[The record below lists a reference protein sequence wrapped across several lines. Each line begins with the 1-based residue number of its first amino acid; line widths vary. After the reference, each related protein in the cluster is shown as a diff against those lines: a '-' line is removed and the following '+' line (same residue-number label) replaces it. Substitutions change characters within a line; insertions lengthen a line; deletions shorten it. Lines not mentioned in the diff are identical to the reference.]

1 MCFLKCLKQ
10 KVIRYVQQKAKQN
23 PMPFS
28 SMAVSFVYKEIER
41 EDKP

>member
-10 KVIRYVQQKAKQN
+10 KVKTKYVQQKAKGN

-28 SMAVSFVYKEIER
+28 SQTASFVYK
-41 EDKP
+41 